1 MFPTELNNA
10 KVLYYTPH
18 DNYGAIR
25 YPNGEIYHKTA
36 LGTYMFNEMK
46 LYLQR
51 HQLIYNLGRVDAKL
65 KQLKKE
71 INRRQQVHKPT
82 EELNEL
88 YKELCVTFYE
98 YYDAFS
104 EEVE

>member
-1 MFPTELNNA
+1 M
-10 KVLYYTPH
+10 LYS
-18 DNYGAIR
+18 
-25 YPNGEIYHKTA
+25 
-36 LGTYMFNEMK
+36 
-46 LYLQR
+46 
-51 HQLIYNLGRVDAKL
+51 LIEWSLCV
-65 KQLKKE
+65 
-71 INRRQQVHKPT
+71 NRRQQVHKST